1 MKIKEIAFV
10 CYNVKNVDES
20 RKFYEGVLGLVAP
33 KDQETGA
40 PWIEYDLGPG
50 AALALGTWEGWNPGT
65 EGATAALEVEDFDI
79 AIKELKEKKV
89 KFILEPMD
97 VPSCHT
103 AAISDPDGNK
113 LMIHKRKK

>member
-1 MKIKEIAFV
+1 MKIIEIGFV
-10 CYNVKNVDES
+10 CYNVKSVDEA
-20 RKFYEGVLGLVAP
+20 RKFYEGVLGLVPPANIEP
-33 KDQETGA
+33 SS

-65 EGATAALEVEDFDI
+65 EGATAALEVENFDA
-79 AIKELKEKKV
+79 AIKELKEKNV

-97 VPSCHT
+97 VPSCRM

-113 LMIHKRKK
+113 IMIHKRKK